1 MGNILS
7 FLSAR
12 LWPMGNTTVR
22 MLKFKQ
28 ISKQGGREGEGGDSR
43 EKISNRKNDKGLVNY
58 AL

>member
-1 MGNILS
+1 MVV
-7 FLSAR
+7 
-12 LWPMGNTTVR
+12 GNTTVR

>member
-12 LWPMGNTTVR
+12 LWRMGNTTVR

-28 ISKQGGREGEGGDSR
+28 ISKQGGKEGEGGDSR